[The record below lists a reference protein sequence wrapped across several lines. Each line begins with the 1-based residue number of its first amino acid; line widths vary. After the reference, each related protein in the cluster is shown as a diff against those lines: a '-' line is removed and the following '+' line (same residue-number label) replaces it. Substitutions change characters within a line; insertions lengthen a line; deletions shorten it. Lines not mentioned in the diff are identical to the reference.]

1 MIPRG
6 DKVGLGEKGR
16 RVLGKKDIM
25 PLMLE
30 RSRPGGGEGLAL
42 PGISNDNNFY
52 HLKHCTFPYQ
62 QKISRR

>member
-30 RSRPGGGEGLAL
+30 RSRLGGERLAL
-42 PGISNDNNFY
+42 LGISNGNNFY
-52 HLKHCTFPYQ
+52 HLKHCTLPYQ
-62 QKISRR
+62 

>member
-30 RSRPGGGEGLAL
+30 RSRLEGGERLAL
-42 PGISNDNNFY
+42 LGISNGNNFH
-52 HLKHCTFPYQ
+52 HLKHCTLPYQ
-62 QKISRR
+62 